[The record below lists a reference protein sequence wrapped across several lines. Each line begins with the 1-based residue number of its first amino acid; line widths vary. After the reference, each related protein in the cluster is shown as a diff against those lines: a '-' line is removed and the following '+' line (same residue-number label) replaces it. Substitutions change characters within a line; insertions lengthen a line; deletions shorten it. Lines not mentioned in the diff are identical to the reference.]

1 MHEQAIQSFTDALES
16 RVYALDPQAKRT
28 PKGWLVHCPQ
38 HRDRHPSAMV
48 YDDGWLHCF
57 AGCRR
62 FHILN
67 PDLVQTNPRR
77 DTKEEVLCDYYDE
90 WLELEALDEGIK
102 GIPVSHLNKLGWRK
116 MPVQNKFG
124 TPPGIF
130 IPYFSVSGS
139 RIPFYQVRHTGLDRR
154 FTFAKGCSPV
164 CYNYPALK
172 QGGRFLA
179 VVEGPS
185 DAAVLSLAGARVV
198 GIPSASLDR
207 MVKKMDKWAIA
218 NAVTIAWCGDRDTAG
233 DRLMANL
240 EHCFIDLRPPEP
252 YKDYGDVYEAEGID
266 GVRKYLAPIL
276 PTAKEEYKEVWD
288 LMNS

>member
-1 MHEQAIQSFTDALES
+1 MHEQAIQSFADALES
-16 RVYALDPQAKRT
+16 RVYALDPRAKRT
-28 PKGWLVHCPQ
+28 KKGWLIHCPQ
-38 HRDRHPSAMV
+38 HSDRCASAMV

-67 PDLVQTNPRR
+67 PGLVQTSPRQ
-77 DTKEEVLCDYYDE
+77 DAKEEVLCDYYDD
-90 WLELEALDEGIK
+90 WLELEPLTSGIK
-102 GIPVSHLNKLGWRK
+102 GLPVSILNGLGWRRL
-116 MPVQNKFG
+116 PVQNKFG

-130 IPYFSVSGS
+130 IPYFSVSGD
-139 RIPFYQVRHTGLDRR
+139 RIPFYQVRHLEGDRR
-154 FTFAKGCSPV
+154 FTFARGASPI

-185 DAAVLSLAGARVV
+185 DTAVLSLAGARVV
-198 GIPSASLDR
+198 GVPSASLGR
-207 MVKKMDKWAIA
+207 MVKKMDKWAA
-218 NAVTIAWCGDRDTAG
+218 DNDVTIAWCGDRDTAG
-233 DRLMANL
+233 DKLMANL

-276 PTAKEEYKEVWD
+276 PTAKEEYKEVWE